1 MLYRIFPVKKLPA
14 LMAIMPLSFMHRKE
28 AGYPL
33 GGSLNF
39 AQEIEKKYTDLGGKV
54 HYNCRVKNH
63 C

>member
-1 MLYRIFPVKKLPA
+1 
-14 LMAIMPLSFMHRKE
+14 MAIMPLSFMHRKE

-54 HYNCRVKNH
+54 HYNCRVKKSLLKTAVQLELN
-63 C
+63 